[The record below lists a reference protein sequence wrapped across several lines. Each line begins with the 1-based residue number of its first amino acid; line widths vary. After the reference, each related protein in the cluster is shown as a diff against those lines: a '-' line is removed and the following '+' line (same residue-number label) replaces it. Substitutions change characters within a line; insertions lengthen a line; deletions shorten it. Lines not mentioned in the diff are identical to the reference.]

1 MAGLALSAPAALAE
15 NVYFSVGIDGRATAG
30 VSLDDWEPSV
40 TRVELVRGGAVV
52 ATASADTPGLPFA
65 YIRSGTLQAGD
76 VLNVYRGSTLLG
88 AVPYTGLPTVG
99 TDACAGRSSFTVTR
113 DEDARSRT
121 PRTTSRAAADTTTGP
136 ARSGRGPTRR
146 R

>member
-1 MAGLALSAPAALAE
+1 M
-15 NVYFSVGIDGRATAG
+15 
-30 VSLDDWEPSV
+30 SLDDWEPSV

-52 ATASADTPGLPFA
+52 ATASGDTPGLPFA

-99 TDACAGRSSFTVTR
+99 ADACAGRSSFTVTR
-113 DEDARSRT
+113 DEDAKIEDASYYI
-121 PRTTSRAAADTTTGP
+121 PGAADTTTGP